1 MKPYRTV
8 LFDLDGT
15 LLDTVDMIVA
25 SVRHATA
32 EHLQYD
38 PGRALAVAGIGMPLI
53 EQLGG
58 HAARAGA
65 RVDQVLVGRLVQSYL
80 DHNHAVHDEAVR
92 AYPGVGE
99 ALEQLRARGARLGIV
114 TSKSRGIADRGLR
127 VCGLRGYFE
136 ALVGAEDVVRHKPDP
151 APVFEGL
158 RRMGLPVAGT
168 VFVGDSPYDVRAGR
182 AAGVSTGAALWGPF
196 PRADLD
202 AERPTHCLDRVAD
215 VLAHVV

>member
-25 SVRHATA
+25 SVRHALA
-32 EHLQYD
+32 EHLRYD
-38 PGRALAVAGIGMPLI
+38 PGRALAVAGIGMPLV

-65 RVDQVLVGRLVQSYL
+65 RVDDVLMGRLVQSYL
-80 DHNHAVHDEAVR
+80 SHNHAVHDEAVR
-92 AYPGVGE
+92 AYPGVE
-99 ALEQLRARGARLGIV
+99 DALEQLRARGTRLGIV
-114 TSKSRGIADRGLR
+114 TSKARGIADRGLR
-127 VCGLRGYFE
+127 LCGLRDYFE
-136 ALVGAEDVVRHKPDP
+136 VLVGSEDVDRHKPDP

-202 AERPTHCLDRVAD
+202 AERPTYAFSRVAD
-215 VLAHVV
+215 VLAHVI